1 MKMPLAA
8 LGAAVVLLVLAGCPG
23 GAPAG
28 APTPYEVS
36 RQSTLH
42 KVLDKKKLVV
52 GLEAKFVPFEYDDG
66 SGKPKGFDVDLVA
79 LLAEALGVALEV
91 RDINFDGLIP
101 SLLDGK
107 VDIICS
113 GMTATL
119 ERARTVS
126 FSEPYFRTGLCLL
139 VNRARGAAIAGAQ
152 SLDREDVVLVVKT
165 GTTGHI
171 VAEKRF
177 PKARKRVFRDEGACA
192 LEVAQGRAD
201 AFVYD
206 QFSIAK
212 HARAYPDTTR
222 AILEPFT
229 HEPYAIATRQG
240 EADLLRYIDQFL
252 RTIRDDGRLAE
263 LERRHLGE
271 LFGR

>member
-1 MKMPLAA
+1 MRKRLALLA
-8 LGAAVVLLVLAGCPG
+8 SAVLLVLAGCPG
-23 GAPAG
+23 GSPAG

-42 KVLDKKKLVV
+42 KVLDRKKLVV
-52 GLEAKFVPFEYDDG
+52 GLEAKFWPFEYDDG
-66 SGKPKGFDVDLVA
+66 TGRPKGFDVDLIR
-79 LLAEALGVALEV
+79 LLAEALGVELEV

-107 VDIICS
+107 VDIVCS

-139 VNRARGAAIAGAQ
+139 VSDRRGAGILGAQ
-152 SLDREDVVLVVKT
+152 HLDREDVVIALKT

-171 VAEKRF
+171 VADKRF
-177 PKARKRVFRDEGACA
+177 PKAQKRIFRDEGACA

-206 QFSIAK
+206 QISIAK
-212 HARAYPDTTR
+212 HARAYADTTR

-240 EADLLRYIDQFL
+240 EADLLRFIDQFL
-252 RTIRDDGRLAE
+252 RTVREDGRLAE
-263 LERRHLGE
+263 IERRHLGE
-271 LFGR
+271 LLGR